1 MNFTT
6 IFCDFTYLFLFL
18 VVLGRCCEGFSLVA
32 ASRGY
37 SLVAVLRLLIEVAP
51 LLWSTDS
58 RVRASEVVVPGSRA
72 QAQ

>member
-37 SLVAVLRLLIEVAP
+37 YLVAVLRLLIEVAP
-51 LLWSTDS
+51 LFVEHGLQGAGFRSC
-58 RVRASEVVVPGSRA
+58 GSRL
-72 QAQ
+72 